1 MRTIK
6 RIVLHAKDKAKKI
19 RWSGR
24 ALAGGALLSVCPAY
38 CDINGNSAMQKFL
51 KTMFSIMVFAG
62 IVLIAAGAA
71 SLIRTIVSM
80 ASGEQAQPGALGK
93 GIGLIGPHD
102 NDILL
107 SGIMGEGQSMALS
120 LIWEDSNESYNH
132 RNRPRKWE
140 HENSKLCVPL
150 RV

>member
-19 RWSGR
+19 RWRGC
-24 ALAGGALLSVCPAY
+24 ALAGGGLLSVCPAY

-51 KTMFSIMVFAG
+51 KTMFSITVFAG

-93 GIGLIGPHD
+93 GIGLIVGGAVLCALKA
-102 NDILL
+102 IVTA
-107 SGIMGEGQSMALS
+107 IIGQDPTTMSF
-120 LIWEDSNESYNH
+120 Y
-132 RNRPRKWE
+132 
-140 HENSKLCVPL
+140 
-150 RV
+150 

>member
-19 RWSGR
+19 RWRGR

-51 KTMFSIMVFAG
+51 KTMFSITVFAG

-93 GIGLIGPHD
+93 GIGLIVGGAVLCALKA
-102 NDILL
+102 IVTA
-107 SGIMGEGQSMALS
+107 IIGQDPTTMTF
-120 LIWEDSNESYNH
+120 Y
-132 RNRPRKWE
+132 
-140 HENSKLCVPL
+140 
-150 RV
+150 